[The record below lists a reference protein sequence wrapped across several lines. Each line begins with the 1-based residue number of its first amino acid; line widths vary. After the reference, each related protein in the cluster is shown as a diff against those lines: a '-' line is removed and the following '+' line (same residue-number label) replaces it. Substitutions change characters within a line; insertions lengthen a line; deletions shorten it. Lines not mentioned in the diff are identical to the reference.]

1 MSDGDDIV
9 SNYLGKGY
17 KLVTSKGALSY
28 VIKAMAKSSG
38 GTALDFETTSLEPS
52 EGRVRLVSL
61 CNRGV
66 RALVDFDCIKGGFEG
81 CARMFD
87 LGGKYIVFNT
97 FFESKWFNHYGARP
111 EIIDAW
117 WLRCATL
124 GGGRTSLARWVGFEF
139 DYNMDK
145 SQQVSDWSAA
155 ELTQEQ
161 LDYAFLDAAFTWE
174 LWVRYAEQMDQGQW
188 DAAHLFNA
196 LVPPVTEMQETGLLL
211 DIKKHKRLTKRWRR
225 EQLTHEQRV
234 RALVPESE
242 VKLIN
247 SNAQW
252 SDYFGRV
259 MPDSWLNKWPRTGKS
274 GHLSMQGATLKAL
287 AASAPVDSPLR
298 ECFEALVEYNHVSKY
313 VSSFGDALTTAATM
327 HSDHRIRA
335 RYNIAAAKTCR
346 FSSSA
351 PNVQQVP
358 RGEDVRMSF
367 VSPPGRVI
375 VSLDYSAIEL
385 RVLALL
391 TEDDQLLE
399 DVVYGDVHSE
409 VAAVVAGA
417 PIDKT
422 TPEGKAARTAAKGI
436 SFGIIY
442 GSGAGGI
449 AYSMHTSIERAQSF
463 IDYWADRYPRA
474 FDLRNQMME
483 EARKTGRIRVVDGG
497 TIWMTRK
504 PELPKC
510 ANYPV
515 QRAALSVMA
524 RAIIRHHAALIDL
537 RKDRAYASVRMAA
550 TIHDAL
556 MDEAPKRCAKTVL
569 NLMERD
575 MTAGYLDVFPG
586 APTEGLVEGGIG
598 KSWGALQ

>member
-1 MSDGDDIV
+1 
-9 SNYLGKGY
+9 
-17 KLVTSKGALSY
+17 
-28 VIKAMAKSSG
+28 
-38 GTALDFETTSLEPS
+38 
-52 EGRVRLVSL
+52 
-61 CNRGV
+61 
-66 RALVDFDCIKGGFEG
+66 
-81 CARMFD
+81 
-87 LGGKYIVFNT
+87 
-97 FFESKWFNHYGARP
+97 
-111 EIIDAW
+111 
-117 WLRCATL
+117 
-124 GGGRTSLARWVGFEF
+124 
-139 DYNMDK
+139 
-145 SQQVSDWSAA
+145 
-155 ELTQEQ
+155 
-161 LDYAFLDAAFTWE
+161 
-174 LWVRYAEQMDQGQW
+174 
-188 DAAHLFNA
+188 
-196 LVPPVTEMQETGLLL
+196 
-211 DIKKHKRLTKRWRR
+211 
-225 EQLTHEQRV
+225 
-234 RALVPESE
+234 
-242 VKLIN
+242 
-247 SNAQW
+247 
-252 SDYFGRV
+252 
-259 MPDSWLNKWPRTGKS
+259 
-274 GHLSMQGATLKAL
+274 
-287 AASAPVDSPLR
+287 
-298 ECFEALVEYNHVSKY
+298 
-313 VSSFGDALTTAATM
+313 
-327 HSDHRIRA
+327 
-335 RYNIAAAKTCR
+335 
-346 FSSSA
+346 
-351 PNVQQVP
+351 
-358 RGEDVRMSF
+358 
-367 VSPPGRVI
+367 

-524 RAIIRHHAALIDL
+524 RAIIRHHASLIDL
-537 RKDRAYASVRMAA
+537 RKEREYASVRMAA